1 MPTDWKNKA
10 IDLSEKIKELNVT
23 TYDLP
28 PDTVV
33 ITGFAELTPLGNTT
47 QTEQAE
53 LTGKSGA
60 KKIDSKNFRTNI
72 GGPIDFNPEDY
83 FTEKELRG
91 MSRLGAMAIILSRE
105 AGRMAGVIGEDG
117 KLLPSL
123 DPLLAAS
130 TISSGIGAS
139 TKMVDVYMKVYWK
152 KDPETGELKS
162 VDPLIGSSHVSP
174 FAGLQLFPEEVGGD
188 VEAFLGLQGWG
199 MNSSEACATG
209 LSSIVDAYQLIKS
222 GKNKIIFAGG
232 VEDTLHEH
240 PELSISI
247 FAAMRGPL
255 SSRNDEPEKASRPFD
270 KDREGFVLSA
280 GGGVLVLE
288 RLDSAL
294 ARKAKIYAT
303 ILGAEKG
310 SDGYNP
316 TNLNINRVAKLILK
330 TIKLPHSDKG
340 LTYPVESIFAHAT
353 STKTGDLAEI
363 TTLRTVFG
371 DEILRKIPITANKSM
386 HGHTAGGAGAINAIS
401 AIRAIQKGFIPP
413 ILNLDNVDEP
423 FKDLNLIK
431 DQALKGNFDTALVLA
446 YGFHGKDA
454 ALLLGKYEE

>member
-1 MPTDWKNKA
+1 MAIDWENKA
-10 IDLSEKIKELNVT
+10 IDLSARIKELNLST
-23 TYDLP
+23 NDLS

-33 ITGFAELTPLGNTT
+33 VTGFAELSPLGNTT
-47 QTEQAE
+47 KTEEAE
-53 LTGKSGA
+53 LVGKSGT
-60 KKIDSKNFRTNI
+60 KKIDAKNFRTNI
-72 GGPIDFNPEDY
+72 GAPVDFNPEDH
-83 FTEKELRG
+83 FNEKERRG
-91 MSRLGAMAIILSRE
+91 MSRLGAMAIVLSRE

-117 KLLPSL
+117 RLLPSL

-152 KDPETGELKS
+152 KDPETGELKFI
-162 VDPLIGSSHVSP
+162 DPLVGSSHVSP

-232 VEDTLHEH
+232 VEDTLSEH

-255 SSRNDEPEKASRPFD
+255 SARNDDPEKASRPFD
-270 KDREGFVLSA
+270 KDRDGFVLAA

-294 ARKAKIYAT
+294 ARKAKIYAV

-310 SDGYNP
+310 SDGGSP
-316 TNLNINRVAKLILK
+316 TNLNTNRVAKLILK
-330 TIKLPHSDKG
+330 TIKLPDNDKG
-340 LTYPVESIFAHAT
+340 LTYPIDSIFAHAT
-353 STKTGDLAEI
+353 STKSGDLAEI

-371 DEILRKIPITANKSM
+371 DEILRQIPITAIKSM
-386 HGHTAGGAGAINAIS
+386 HGHLAGGAGAVNAIS
-401 AIRAIQKGFIPP
+401 AIRAIQKDFIPP

-423 FKDLNLIK
+423 FKDLNLVRDK
-431 DQALKGNFDTALVLA
+431 ALQGNFNTALTLA

-454 ALLLGKYEE
+454 ALLLGKYED

>member
-10 IDLSEKIKELNVT
+10 IDLSAKIKELNVST
-23 TYDLP
+23 KDLR
-28 PDTVV
+28 PDSVV
-33 ITGFAELTPLGNTT
+33 ITGFAELTPLGNTSQT
-47 QTEQAE
+47 QDAE
-53 LTGKSGA
+53 LVGKSGTR
-60 KKIDSKNFRTNI
+60 KIDAKNFRTNI
-72 GGPIDFNPEDY
+72 GGPIDFRPEDY
-83 FTEKELRG
+83 FSEKELRG
-91 MSRLGAMAIILSRE
+91 MSRLGAMGIVLSRE

-117 KLLPSL
+117 KLLPSF
-123 DPLLAAS
+123 DPLLAAC

-152 KDPETGELKS
+152 KDPDTGELKP
-162 VDPLIGSSHVSP
+162 VDPLVGSSLVSP

-255 SSRNDEPEKASRPFD
+255 SARNDEPEKASRPFD
-270 KDREGFVLSA
+270 KDRDGFVLAA

-288 RLDSAL
+288 RLDAAL
-294 ARKAKIYAT
+294 ARKAKIYAV

-316 TNLNINRVAKLILK
+316 TNLNTNRVAKLILK
-330 TIKLPHSDKG
+330 TIKLPGGKEG
-340 LTYPVESIFAHAT
+340 LAYPIDSIFAHAT

-371 DEILRKIPITANKSM
+371 DEILRKIPITANKSI
-386 HGHTAGGAGAINAIS
+386 HGHTAGGAGAINTIS

-423 FKDLNLIK
+423 FKDLNLIRGK
-431 DQALKGNFDTALVLA
+431 ALKGNFNTALVLA